1 MIFTVLVHED
11 ETGGYWG
18 QCLEVPGAIS
28 QGETLDEMDANIR
41 EAIELIIEIMI
52 EDRDDIA
59 SSKDEN
65 LLAAAEPG
73 VRKWEIDIP
82 LPQPSSV

>member
-1 MIFTVLVHED
+1 MIFTVLVHEA
-11 ETGGYWG
+11 EEGGYWG
-18 QCLEVPGAIS
+18 QCVEVPGAIS

-52 EDRDDIA
+52 EDGDDIA
-59 SSKDEN
+59 SFKDES
-65 LLAAAEPG
+65 LLADVEPG
-73 VRKWEIDIP
+73 VRKWEIDVP